1 MAKGST
7 SHPVTSDAGAFA
19 MVPLRIV
26 QRLNETSSAHAGL
39 SVLIALH
46 KWSDREVYAYPSHA
60 SIAKVAGISVNSVKR
75 GIKALEEIG
84 ALTVVPR
91 WLDAD
96 GRATT
101 QKPSGEKVEQTSNGY
116 QIHYA
121 MNGPTPA
128 QSQTH
133 PPAQSEAHPPA
144 QEWAT
149 NQTQCEPNPVRTN
162 SQVAEIVYEA
172 EIVPSWETSF
182 EQWWKMQPRKVA
194 KDKARKL
201 WQKMTD
207 SERDLAIEVM
217 PYHVEHWRASKTEA
231 KFIPHPPT
239 WLNQRRWEDEL
250 VSDYK
255 PQGSLVEQIS
265 RYALDQRRQD
275 SNEHSGHDDSP
286 RGLGSGDD
294 RLE

>member
-1 MAKGST
+1 M
-7 SHPVTSDAGAFA
+7 
-19 MVPLRIV
+19 
-26 QRLNETSSAHAGL
+26 
-39 SVLIALH
+39 
-46 KWSDREVYAYPSHA
+46 
-60 SIAKVAGISVNSVKR
+60 
-75 GIKALEEIG
+75 
-84 ALTVVPR
+84 
-91 WLDAD
+91 
-96 GRATT
+96 T
-101 QKPSGEKVEQTSNGY
+101 QV
-116 QIHYA
+116 
-121 MNGPTPA
+121 
-128 QSQTH
+128 
-133 PPAQSEAHPPA
+133 
-144 QEWAT
+144 
-149 NQTQCEPNPVRTN
+149 
-162 SQVAEIVYEA
+162 
-172 EIVPSWETSF
+172 WETSLPSAEKMVLLVIADHANDDGSDSWPGVKTIARKCSISERSAQRHIRSLEARGIIWIAAQRGGNRNTRHDRRPNRYDINLGALNGVTICRDEVDGVTDETERGDNYDITGCQTEQNGVTPVSPYPSLSIHEPSENHPAELVADWESTF

-207 SERDLAIEVM
+207 TERDLAIEVM

-265 RYALDQRRQD
+265 RYALTQRRQENRGRRA
-275 SNEHSGHDDSP
+275 SDDSP